1 MTWDHL
7 TEDNI
12 ADLDRNTV
20 LWNHFIQ
27 KNLDRNIS
35 TLQTAFYR
43 EIETG
48 TATDSARILG
58 ELARL
63 REIKKQW
70 LATVQLEKDWSQD

>member
-1 MTWDHL
+1 MTWEHL

-12 ADLDRNTV
+12 TD
-20 LWNHFIQ
+20 
-27 KNLDRNIS
+27 LDRNIS

-63 REIKKQW
+63 REIKKNW
-70 LATVQLEKDWSQD
+70 LESQD

>member
-1 MTWDHL
+1 MTWEHL

-12 ADLDRNTV
+12 AD
-20 LWNHFIQ
+20 
-27 KNLDRNIS
+27 LDRNIS

-48 TATDSARILG
+48 SAIDSARTLG

-63 REIKKQW
+63 RGIKKEI
-70 LATVQLEKDWSQD
+70 LESQ